1 MDDVS
6 RYGVQGGS
14 TSLAECADAVARLN
28 GQEGCKGDYFFYESG
43 GYCNC
48 PTDDCTVS
56 ENDHAGGP
64 GQLYKVTGMSAAT
77 TTPALSV
84 MVRHVL
90 MCEGCML
97 SCMLCT
103 HTHTR
108 VRG

>member
-1 MDDVS
+1 MDDVDY
-6 RYGVQGGS
+6 YGVQGGS
-14 TSLAECADAVARLN
+14 TSLAECAVAVARLN

-77 TTPALSV
+77 TTPAP
-84 MVRHVL
+84 
-90 MCEGCML
+90 
-97 SCMLCT
+97 LCDGVT
-103 HTHTR
+103 CID
-108 VRG
+108 V